1 MSTISIREKKAT
13 EAMRKQKNKNEDNNY
28 KVASESLSVDEKLR
42 ILEDMGRKDLI
53 DIFKGWSPRT
63 SSKKKKSAPLDQRV
77 SITVT
82 TTERLSLDT
91 ELQIVKDT
99 GGRITMSQFIRNR
112 ALGSVDING
121 WRDIAITAMKELED
135 VAKNQG
141 SLRKQKNNL
150 IKRLEATDDNEDAA
164 LIERDINKINISL
177 SKIVAQN
184 EKRNNRLSG
193 RMSMTE
199 AETIKWRAQ
208 RLCISSSDY
217 LRMMIF
223 GLEPDS
229 SADSHMSL
237 DAKRRFYVS
246 IMDVADNGWGEP
258 PTIYQ
263 CSQCENYMDT
273 ILQLR
278 EEVKQLRNFA

>member
-1 MSTISIREKKAT
+1 MSTVSTREKKAA
-13 EAMRKQKNKNEDNNY
+13 EAIRAQRQKKDNDNY
-28 KVASESLSVDEKLR
+28 KVASESLSVDEKLK

-63 SSKKKKSAPLDQRV
+63 SNKKKKTAPLDQRV

-82 TTERLSLDT
+82 TTERLSLDS

-121 WRDIAITAMKELED
+121 WKDIAVKALKELEEI
-135 VAKNQG
+135 AKNQG
-141 SLRKQKNNL
+141 ELRKKKNNL
-150 IKRLEATDDNEDAA
+150 IKRVESTDDNEDAL
-164 LIERDINKINISL
+164 LIEREINKINQSL

-199 AETIKWRAQ
+199 SETIKWRAQ
-208 RLCISSSDY
+208 RLCVSSSDY

-229 SADSHMSL
+229 SADAHMSL
-237 DAKRRFYVS
+237 DAKRRFYIS

-273 ILQLR
+273 ILELR
-278 EEVKQLRNFA
+278 EEVRQLQNFA